1 MSLSSKLCFAF
12 KATELPEQVRSQTEF
27 GNEEVCKPALL
38 LVSIRA
44 MRWIIALT
52 LFMAATTFAQ
62 PTPEPK
68 TNVSN
73 KALITKATPAV
84 AKTGNDIAA
93 LRKMADE
100 FYAWRNENF
109 PVFSSDAGLHTWDN
123 RLTDYSPAKI
133 NERNEYVRKLLD
145 QVRAWPAAK
154 WPKDDR
160 IDWMLFRAQLE
171 NADFGARILQSE
183 NRDPQLYVGEC
194 SNGIFSLLKK
204 EYDAPQ
210 KRALAATERLK
221 QMPAMLAQGERN
233 LQKPVKLFAK
243 LAIESARSIDPL
255 FNESM
260 MTLARDLAP
269 NERDALVKARDAAL
283 AAIHEFADRLE
294 KRLPSMVDF
303 APMGTANYNYYLKH
317 VLLLPLDAEQVA
329 MLGRAELARYRAL
342 ESLLPDPSLADPN
355 PTRSK
360 NIPPDQASFLAA
372 YESREQEMISFL
384 KEHKLVTIP
393 DYLGRFE
400 IRQLPEAFKPTSP
413 GGFMNPPGVY
423 DKDPSGFFFIP
434 TYNPQSKNFYIR
446 AAIEDPRPILGH
458 EGIPGH
464 FMQLSI
470 ANHLPNE
477 VRRQHGDG
485 IFVEGWALYGEEML
499 MRTGLYPENSP
510 AQGQILRLSRYR
522 SARIGVDVNLHTGKW
537 TFAQAVQYFME
548 AGGLDR
554 EAAEGEAAGA
564 ASSPTQKISYIV
576 GKWQIMNLL
585 GRYRDKAGAN
595 FQLGQFHDDLIKNGS
610 LPLSIVEWI
619 LLDDPTSIDQ
629 VMR

>member
-1 MSLSSKLCFAF
+1 MKSL
-12 KATELPEQVRSQTEF
+12 
-27 GNEEVCKPALL
+27 
-38 LVSIRA
+38 
-44 MRWIIALT
+44 IALA
-52 LFMAATTFAQ
+52 LFAATALFAQ

-68 TNVSN
+68 TDVSN
-73 KALITKATPAV
+73 KALITKATPSVVKAG
-84 AKTGNDIAA
+84 ADIAA

-109 PVFSSDAGLHTWDN
+109 PVSSSDAGLHTWDN
-123 RLTDYSPAKI
+123 RLTDFSSGKI
-133 NERNEYVRKLLD
+133 SERNQHVRKLLD
-145 QVRAWPAAK
+145 QVRAMPAAK

-160 IDWMLFRAQLE
+160 IDWLLFRAQLE
-171 NADFGARILQSE
+171 NFDFGNRVLQSE
-183 NRDPQLYVGEC
+183 TKDPQVYVGEC
-194 SNGIFSLLKK
+194 SSGIFSLLKK
-204 EYDAPQ
+204 EYDAPRT
-210 KRALAATERLK
+210 RALAATERLK
-221 QMPAMLAQGERN
+221 AMPAMLAQGERN

-255 FNESM
+255 FNDSL
-260 MTLARDLAP
+260 MTLAREMPPA
-269 NERDALVKARDAAL
+269 ERDSLVKARDAAL
-283 AAIHEFADRLE
+283 VAIHGFADRLE
-294 KRLPSMVDF
+294 KRLPAMVDF

-317 VLLLPLDAEQVA
+317 ILLLPLDAEQVA

-355 PTRSK
+355 PARSK

-372 YESREQEMISFL
+372 YESREQEMISFI
-384 KEHKLVTIP
+384 KEHQLVTIP

-464 FMQLSI
+464 FMQISI

-477 VRRQHGDG
+477 IRRQHGDG
-485 IFVEGWALYGEEML
+485 VFVEGWALYGEEML
-499 MRTGLYPENSP
+499 MRTGLYPENSA

-537 TFAQAVQYFME
+537 TFEQAVQYFME

-585 GRYRDKAGAN
+585 GRYRDKAGAT
-595 FQLGQFHDDLIKNGS
+595 FRLGQFHDDLIKNGS
-610 LPLSIVEWI
+610 LPLSIIEWL
-619 LLDDPTSIDQ
+619 LLDDATSIDQ
-629 VMR
+629 VTR

>member
-1 MSLSSKLCFAF
+1 MSGFISIGGMKSIARFIALVIVVALC
-12 KATELPEQVRSQTEF
+12 
-27 GNEEVCKPALL
+27 PALH
-38 LVSIRA
+38 
-44 MRWIIALT
+44 
-52 LFMAATTFAQ
+52 AQ
-62 PTPEPK
+62 PTPEPR
-68 TNVSN
+68 TDVSN
-73 KALITKATPAV
+73 KALITKETPAV
-84 AKTGNDIAA
+84 NPASAKTGTADIAA
-93 LRKMADE
+93 LRKMADDY
-100 FYAWRNENF
+100 YAWRNENY
-109 PVFSSDAGLHTWDN
+109 PVGSSDAGLHTWDN
-123 RLTDYSPAKI
+123 RLTDYSAAKI
-133 NERNEYVRKLLD
+133 AERAQHVRKLLD
-145 QVRAWPAAK
+145 QVRAMASAN

-160 IDWMLFRAQLE
+160 IDWMLFRSQLE
-171 NADFGARILQSE
+171 GADFNSRVPQSE
-183 NRDPQLYVGEC
+183 KTDPQLYIGEC
-194 SNGIFSLLKK
+194 TNGIFSLLKK
-204 EYDAPQ
+204 EYDTPRN
-210 KRALAATERLK
+210 RALAATARLK

-233 LQKPVKLFAK
+233 LQKPVKLFAE
-243 LAIESARSIDPL
+243 LTIASARAIDPL
-255 FNESM
+255 FKDSL

-269 NERDALVKARDAAL
+269 NERDELVKARDAAL
-283 AAIHEFADRLE
+283 VAIHGFADRLE
-294 KRLPSMVDF
+294 KRLPSMVAF

-317 VLLLPLDAEQVA
+317 VLLLPLDEQQVE

-355 PTRSK
+355 PARSK
-360 NIPPDQASFLAA
+360 NIPPDQASFLKA
-372 YESREQEMISFL
+372 YESREQEMINFL
-384 KEHKLVTIP
+384 KEHQLVTIP

-423 DKDPSGFFFIP
+423 DKDPAGFFFIP

-470 ANHLPNE
+470 ANHLTDE
-477 VRRQHGDG
+477 IRRQHGDG
-485 IFVEGWALYGEEML
+485 VFIEGWALYGEEML
-499 MRTGLYPENSP
+499 MRTGLYPDNS
-510 AQGQILRLSRYR
+510 ASQGQILRLSRYR

-537 TFAQAVQYFME
+537 TFEQAVAYFME

-595 FQLGQFHDDLIKNGS
+595 FRLGQFHDDLLKNGS

-619 LLDDPTSIDQ
+619 LLDDPTSVEQ

>member
-1 MSLSSKLCFAF
+1 MRLIA
-12 KATELPEQVRSQTEF
+12 
-27 GNEEVCKPALL
+27 ALG
-38 LVSIRA
+38 VF
-44 MRWIIALT
+44 T
-52 LFMAATTFAQ
+52 AATLFAQ
-62 PTPEPK
+62 PTPEPRSD
-68 TNVSN
+68 VSN
-73 KALITKATPAV
+73 KALITKTTPSVSPGKARGV
-84 AKTGNDIAA
+84 TADIGA
-93 LRKMADE
+93 LRKLADD
-100 FYAWRNENF
+100 YYSWRNENY

-123 RLTDYSPAKI
+123 RLTDYSAAKVT
-133 NERNEYVRKLLD
+133 ERAQHIRKLLA
-145 QVRAWPAAK
+145 QVRSMVTSNWSK
-154 WPKDDR
+154 EDR

-171 NADFGARILQSE
+171 GPDFSNRILQSE
-183 NRDPQLYVGEC
+183 ATDPQLYVSEC

-204 EYDAPQ
+204 EYDTP
-210 KRALAATERLK
+210 RNRVIAATARLK
-221 QMPAMLAQGERN
+221 QMPAMLTQGERN
-233 LQKPVKLFAK
+233 MQKPVKLFAQ
-243 LAIESARSIDPL
+243 LAIASARSIDPL
-255 FNESM
+255 FKESL

-269 NERDALVKARDAAL
+269 NERDELVKARDAAL
-283 AAIHEFADRLE
+283 VAIHGFADRLE
-294 KRLPSMVDF
+294 KRLSSMVAF
-303 APMGTANYNYYLKH
+303 APMGAANYNYYLKN
-317 VLLLPLDAEQVA
+317 VLLLPMDAQQVE

-342 ESLLPDPSLADPN
+342 ESLLADPSLADPN
-355 PTRSK
+355 PARSK
-360 NIPPDQASFLAA
+360 NIPPDQASFLQA
-372 YESREQEMISFL
+372 YESRQQEMIDFL
-384 KEHKLVTIP
+384 KKHQLVTIP

-423 DKDPSGFFFIP
+423 DKDPVGFFFIP
-434 TYNPQSKNFYIR
+434 TYNPESKNFYIR

-477 VRRQHGDG
+477 IRRQHGDG
-485 IFVEGWALYGEEML
+485 VFVEGWALYGEEML
-499 MRTGLYPENSP
+499 MRTGLYPENS
-510 AQGQILRLSRYR
+510 ASQGQILRLSRYR

-537 TFAQAVQYFME
+537 TFEQAVQYFME

-595 FQLGQFHDDLIKNGS
+595 FRIGQFHDELIKNGS

-619 LLDDPTSIDQ
+619 LLDDASSIEQ
-629 VMR
+629 VMK

>member
-1 MSLSSKLCFAF
+1 M
-12 KATELPEQVRSQTEF
+12 R
-27 GNEEVCKPALL
+27 LL
-38 LVSIRA
+38 
-44 MRWIIALT
+44 IALSLLT
-52 LFMAATTFAQ
+52 PACLFAQ

-68 TNVSN
+68 TDVSN

-84 AKTGNDIAA
+84 KAGNDIAT

-109 PVFSSDAGLHTWDN
+109 PVSSSDAGLHTWDN

-133 NERNEYVRKLLD
+133 AVRAQRVRKLLD
-145 QVRAWPAAK
+145 QVRAMPAAK

-171 NADFGARILQSE
+171 NFDFGNRVLQSE
-183 NRDPQLYVGEC
+183 KTDPQLYVGEC

-210 KRALAATERLK
+210 KRTLAATERLK
-221 QMPAMLAQGERN
+221 QMPAMLAQGEKN

-243 LAIESARSIDPL
+243 LAIDSARSIDPL
-255 FNESM
+255 FNESL

-283 AAIHEFADRLE
+283 AAIHGFADRLE
-294 KRLPSMVDF
+294 KRMPSMVDF

-355 PTRSK
+355 PARSK

-372 YESREQEMISFL
+372 YESREQEMIAFL
-384 KEHKLVTIP
+384 KEHKLVTVP

-423 DKDPSGFFFIP
+423 DKDPVGFFFIP

-470 ANHLPNE
+470 ANHLTNE
-477 VRRQHGDG
+477 IRRQHGDG
-485 IFVEGWALYGEEML
+485 VFVEGWALYGEEML
-499 MRTGLYPENSP
+499 MRTGLYPDNSP

-537 TFAQAVQYFME
+537 TFEQAVQYFME
-548 AGGLDR
+548 GGGLDR

-595 FQLGQFHDDLIKNGS
+595 FQLGQFHDDLIKSGS